1 MTQRIQPA
9 SLADTGPYR
18 VPKGA
23 RLVFHY
29 GVYTTDGFMRGDVH
43 VEQAA
48 GAETQIIARNVAAS
62 GDAERVQ
69 VLGDW
74 ARIFPDPLAVQRDT
88 P

>member
-1 MTQRIQPA
+1 MTQSIPPA

-18 VPKGA
+18 VPKSA
-23 RLVFHY
+23 QLVFHY

-43 VEQAA
+43 LQQ
-48 GAETQIIARNVAAS
+48 GAETRIIARNVAAS

-74 ARIFPDPLAVQRDT
+74 ARIFPNPMAVSRN

>member
-43 VEQAA
+43 VEQ
-48 GAETQIIARNVAAS
+48 GAETQIIARSVAAS

-74 ARIFPDPLAVQRDT
+74 ARIFPNGMAVHRE

>member
-1 MTQRIQPA
+1 MTQSIPPA

-43 VEQAA
+43 LQH
-48 GAETQIIARNVAAS
+48 GAETRIIARNVAAS
-62 GDAERVQ
+62 GDAERAQ

-74 ARIFPDPLAVQRDT
+74 ARIFPNPMAVYRN

>member
-1 MTQRIQPA
+1 MTQSIPPA
-9 SLADTGPYR
+9 SLADTGPYH

-43 VEQAA
+43 LEQ
-48 GAETQIIARNVAAS
+48 GGETRIIARNIAAS

-74 ARIFPDPLAVQRDT
+74 ARIFPNPMAVDRN